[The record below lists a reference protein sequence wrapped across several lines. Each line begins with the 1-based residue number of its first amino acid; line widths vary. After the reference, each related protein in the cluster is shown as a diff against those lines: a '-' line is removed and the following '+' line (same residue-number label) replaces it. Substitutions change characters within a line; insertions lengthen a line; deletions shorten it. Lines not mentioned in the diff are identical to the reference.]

1 MKINFYQS
9 VNWTILRMLMG
20 YDSQNKK
27 DKNLLNAALELAE
40 WLKSVN
46 PYDDLNDVY
55 HINYLQII
63 KRQRAL
69 TGSEQDTLF
78 DMLNSPQSSDELKF
92 AAHLLLENYTMAE
105 KYYNRLDQDTQKQYE

>member
-1 MKINFYQS
+1 
-9 VNWTILRMLMG
+9 MLMG